1 VAFMTFSFLFT
12 KRCLCLNIMW
22 IFFACKGFGQADSS
36 KSKIIVQNLNNYGFV
51 YSRQINGHLGIYEY
65 CVIDLGK
72 LDKNNILFWSVA
84 DYEKYSFI
92 ELMVPK
98 KKVERSGEFGEIL
111 TFKINPSTQLVKLAG
126 EGFRFMY
133 GNR

>member
-1 VAFMTFSFLFT
+1 
-12 KRCLCLNIMW
+12 
-22 IFFACKGFGQADSS
+22 
-36 KSKIIVQNLNNYGFV
+36 V
-51 YSRQINGHLGIYEY
+51 YSRQINADVGIYEY

-72 LDKNNILFWSVA
+72 LDKNNILYWSVA

-111 TFKINPSTQLVKLAG
+111 TFKINPGTQLVKLAG